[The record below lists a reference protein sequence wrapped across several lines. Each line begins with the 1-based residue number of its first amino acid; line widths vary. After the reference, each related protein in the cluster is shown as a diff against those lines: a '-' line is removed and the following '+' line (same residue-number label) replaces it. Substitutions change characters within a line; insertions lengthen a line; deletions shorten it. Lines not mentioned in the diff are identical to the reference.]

1 MTALSVL
8 RDEKLPENAAALGEV
23 FRGELKNK
31 LGDFEWVTDIRGK
44 GLLNA
49 IEVDHDKV
57 PGGVTAWEIC
67 MRLRDLGLLAKQTHE
82 NIIRFAPPLVI
93 SEKQLHEALDII
105 TGAFLEVEK
114 KGQQVP
120 EFTQHT
126 DRPQSAATL

>member
-31 LGDFEWVTDIRGK
+31 LGSMEWVTDIRGK

-57 PGGVTAWEIC
+57 PGGTTAWEIC
-67 MRLRDLGLLAKQTHE
+67 MRLRDAGLLAKQTHE

-93 SEKQLHEALDII
+93 SETELGEALDII
-105 TGAFLEVEK
+105 KGVFLKVNS
-114 KGQQVP
+114 
-120 EFTQHT
+120 
-126 DRPQSAATL
+126 QS